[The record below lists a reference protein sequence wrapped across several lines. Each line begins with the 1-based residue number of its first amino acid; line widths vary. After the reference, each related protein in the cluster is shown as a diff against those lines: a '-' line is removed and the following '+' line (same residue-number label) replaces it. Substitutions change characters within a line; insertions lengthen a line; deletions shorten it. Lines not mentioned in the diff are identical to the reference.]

1 MVEDDPEYQ
10 LIVKANTITVAIDN
24 EVLVVHKVTTCSV
37 LMFLVCTLD
46 NVAIFIK
53 RADILI
59 CSSFLPSHPTNAA
72 LSLTLLPVIVAEK
85 KNIVY

>member
-24 EVLVVHKVTTCSV
+24 EVLVVHKVATCSV
-37 LMFLVCTLD
+37 LMFLVYALD
-46 NVAIFIK
+46 DVAIEIR

-59 CSSFLPSHPTNAA
+59 CSSFLPSCPTNTA
-72 LSLTLLPVIVAEK
+72 LSLTCYLLLSLK
-85 KNIVY
+85 K